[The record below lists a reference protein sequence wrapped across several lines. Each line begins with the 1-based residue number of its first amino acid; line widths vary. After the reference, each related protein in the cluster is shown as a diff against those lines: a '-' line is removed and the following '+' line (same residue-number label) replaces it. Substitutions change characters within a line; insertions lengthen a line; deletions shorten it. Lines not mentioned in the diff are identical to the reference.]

1 MQFNFYISKVI
12 PVNENGLS
20 IITGTQKRNPPLDEI
35 LNIMGE
41 ASAKVKDGR
50 TLGIRFEISYHKQ
63 CPLLPERLKIIHQIG
78 GKSRMITSDR
88 PA

>member
-41 ASAKVKDGR
+41 ASAKVRG
-50 TLGIRFEISYHKQ
+50 
-63 CPLLPERLKIIHQIG
+63 
-78 GKSRMITSDR
+78 
-88 PA
+88 